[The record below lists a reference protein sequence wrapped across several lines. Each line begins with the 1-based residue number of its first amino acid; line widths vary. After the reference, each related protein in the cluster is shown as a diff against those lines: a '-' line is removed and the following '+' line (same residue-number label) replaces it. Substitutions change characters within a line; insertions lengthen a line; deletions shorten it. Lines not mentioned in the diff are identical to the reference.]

1 MVEPINNGNN
11 PNTQPNEQEERVSPI
26 ELAAD
31 KDEPATTTRP
41 QNDMEPDGP
50 AVMAGLSAG
59 QIGASALS
67 MDAIREQE
75 ALLKSAPNPQD
86 LRNDAEQEG
95 GPYAGRDNKNTIYN
109 LAMGG
114 AAGNFAGTIYAEL
127 AEEQL
132 RYKKQE
138 EENDKLRYMLAA
150 ADTLDDLF
158 DFAKD
163 LNEESKRLKDRI
175 EDQTNDTSQVM
186 YELGMRRNEIYT
198 ALTEEQKK
206 LKELEDRAANGD
218 TSEELKQQIAEQKL
232 RVENLDSQQNAIAA
246 TMEQIGGRLAKTL
259 NAQESA
265 QRDING
271 LQKRIDDARAS
282 GNESEVESLKK
293 ELESARLKLK
303 EADDQLKTL
312 ENQTKLAKELLSSSF
327 IAGQNKDLSPAQIK
341 DQTAIINIFV
351 KSFNDDG
358 IISAN
363 EGKELAN
370 LFKNSN
376 LPPSDIQAFA
386 KSVAGAGIGFE
397 IINPDGSSSI
407 VKGDAAE
414 QLIIQGYQKL
424 LEEKKQTTNTL
435 DATILSKAEIEAS
448 LKAEMAKLS
457 GLQNTLKAAEATLAK
472 ETAETATVS
481 AGASSAVAGMQKYA
495 SMQAYMSDNFHIY
508 TAGNQNGKDIFAV
521 ANDPNGLLKDSKGN
535 LVYMDKESMA
545 MYTLQKNPDG
555 SVARDANGQQVKV
568 AVSKEES
575 VALQSKMVENKLVPR
590 NFVPD
595 GDGVFGF
602 KVIDVAYKEYS
613 EHDTFRDTFASSTT
627 GGMKTDLWNQNIQA
641 AVEAQKNDQA
651 TAQAQKAQAA
661 NDVQATTATINSTK
675 SDITQTQSR
684 IEALQAKLNE
694 INAKIATTEHQAEKQ
709 GIVLP
714 GKEATTNATAA
725 NTTATAQGTTDT
737 SKATSASETLALNT
751 PSYSLEDAAARLR
764 EIKDALQELAQSG
777 KGLSQDD
784 YNKLLE
790 SGAEFGISR
799 DTIDYAM
806 KQNKVS
812 VDNGLAPNSPNQTI
826 ATLSQEQPSQNLKP
840 DTPTVFGGLGLKQ
853 DIQVTTPANAPAEIR
868 LSGPLNPS
876 QDYVS
881 FADGPGFT
889 AYNGPSANDA
899 SYNQP
904 ATYTMGNV
912 IDASD
917 KFSSAG
923 STAPKQPE
931 IPSVGGMTPEQIALQ
946 NQLAMER
953 LRTAQ
958 MSTGTIGGGAS
969 A

>member
-11 PNTQPNEQEERVSPI
+11 PNTQPNEQEERISPI

-31 KDEPATTTRP
+31 KDEPATTARP
-41 QNDMEPDGP
+41 QNDLEPDGP

-67 MDAIREQE
+67 MEAIRAQE

-186 YELGMRRNEIYT
+186 YELGTRRNEIYT
-198 ALTEEQKK
+198 ALIEEQKK

-218 TSEELKQQIAEQKL
+218 TSEELKQKIAEQKL
-232 RVENLDSQQNAIAA
+232 RVENLDSQQAAIAA
-246 TMEQIGGRLAKTL
+246 TMTQIGGRLAKTL
-259 NAQESA
+259 NAQEGA
-265 QRDING
+265 QREIDG
-271 LQKRIDDARAS
+271 LQKRIETARAG

-312 ENQTKLAKELLSSSF
+312 KDQTKLAKELLSSSF
-327 IAGQNKDLSPAQIK
+327 MAGQNKDLTPAQVK
-341 DQTAIINIFV
+341 DQTAIINLFV
-351 KSFNDDG
+351 NSFNDDG
-358 IISAN
+358 IINAQ
-363 EGKELAN
+363 EGKELAE
-370 LFKNSN
+370 LFKNSDI
-376 LPPSDIQAFA
+376 PAADIQAFA
-386 KSVAGAGIGFE
+386 KSVAAAGIGFE
-397 IINPDGSSSI
+397 VKNPDGSSRI
-407 VKGDAAE
+407 VSGDAAE
-414 QLIIQGYQKL
+414 NLIIQGYQKL

-435 DATILSKAEIEAS
+435 DATVSSKAEIEAS

-457 GLQNTLKAAEATLAK
+457 GLQNTLKAAEASLVK

-521 ANDPNGLLKDSKGN
+521 ANDPNGLLKDAKGN

-555 SVARDANGQQVKV
+555 SVARDANGQQIKV

-641 AVEAQKNDQA
+641 AVEAQKHEQA
-651 TAQAQKAQAA
+651 TAQAQKVQAA
-661 NDVQATTATINSTK
+661 NDVQAATATINSTK
-675 SDITQTQSR
+675 NDITQTQSR
-684 IEALQAKLNE
+684 IEALQAKLSE
-694 INAKIATTEHQAEKQ
+694 INAKIASKEQQAEKQ

-714 GKEATTNATAA
+714 GKEATASGSETAKD
-725 NTTATAQGTTDT
+725 TKTTDST
-737 SKATSASETLALNT
+737 KAASSTETLALNT
-751 PSYSLEDAAARLR
+751 PSYSLEDAATRLR

-812 VDNGLAPNSPNQTI
+812 VDNGLAQNTPNQTI

-889 AYNGPSANDA
+889 AYNSPSANDA

-923 STAPKQPE
+923 SNAPKQPE

-958 MSTGTIGGGAS
+958 MSTGTFGGGAS